1 VPPGCEAEAVGQLPL
16 TALHLA
22 PEHEATFADWGIR
35 TCAELAALVETD
47 LIARLGQAGKKLHSL
62 ACGTW
67 PHLMFPIEPSFEAG
81 LVERMELDFPVEELE
96 RLLFLLS
103 RMTTTLLERVRGKAR
118 VIAALRVVLRL
129 DGGAKHERT
138 VRPAL
143 PLQDTPTLLK
153 LVQLDLET
161 HPPSAAIMGL
171 ELHAQSAEPYRA
183 PHGLFLPQA
192 PEPGQ
197 LEVMLVRMRKLLGEQ
212 RVGSPELTDDHRPNA
227 FRMVPFV
234 PPPPRKSERPP
245 LSTPGAQ
252 RRRCSVT

>member
-1 VPPGCEAEAVGQLPL
+1 MPSGCEAHAIGQLPV

-22 PEHEATFADWGIR
+22 PEHEATFAAWGIR
-35 TCAELAALVETD
+35 TCAELAALAETD

-103 RMTTTLLERVRGKAR
+103 RMTTALLERVRGKAR
-118 VIAALRVVLRL
+118 AIAALRVVLRL
-129 DGGAKHERT
+129 DGGAQHERT

-143 PLQDTPTLLK
+143 PLQDTATLLK
-153 LVQLDLET
+153 LLQLDLET
-161 HPPSAAIMGL
+161 HPPSAGIVGL
-171 ELHAQSAEPYRA
+171 ELHAQSAAPYRA
-183 PHGLFLPQA
+183 QHGLFLPQA

-197 LEVMLVRMRKLLGEQ
+197 TRSDARANAEALG
-212 RVGSPELTDDHRPNA
+212 RATGRLAGADGRP
-227 FRMVPFV
+227 
-234 PPPPRKSERPP
+234 STER
-245 LSTPGAQ
+245 LSHGP
-252 RRRCSVT
+252 V